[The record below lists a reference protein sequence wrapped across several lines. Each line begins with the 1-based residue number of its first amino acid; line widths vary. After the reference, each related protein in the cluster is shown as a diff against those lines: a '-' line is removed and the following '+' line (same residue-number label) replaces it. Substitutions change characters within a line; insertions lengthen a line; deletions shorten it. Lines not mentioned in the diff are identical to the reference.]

1 MFPILPVQRYTE
13 RKGFI
18 GLTRMVPPF
27 YKRCHKLKQP
37 TNTSQREMK
46 VDFQNTEIAFERK
59 SNKELKRMKWLFR
72 LMSKNFL
79 VSIGGKITL
88 LALRLRL
95 PIKGLIKMTI
105 FPQFCGG
112 TSLEASESTIFE
124 LAQYNVATIL
134 DYGAEGKE
142 TEADFDRSMKQTI
155 KSIEFASTNTMVPVV
170 SCKITGLTRFALLE
184 KMHRGDTLSESEQA
198 EAERSLNRLNKICEA
213 AHHNRMGVFID
224 AEESWIQGPIDDW
237 VDLMMQRYNMDY
249 PSVYNTF
256 QLYLKDRYAFL
267 EASYEKA
274 QQRGYILGAKLVRGA
289 YMEKE
294 RERAEEM
301 GYPNPI
307 QPSKAACDTD
317 YNKAVEFCLPRYE
330 SIASC
335 LASHN
340 EYSTRLQLQLI
351 NSLGIPPKHPHI
363 NFCQLYGMSDN
374 LTFNL
379 AKAGYTVAKY
389 MPYGPVKDV
398 IPYLIRRAE
407 ENSAVGGEV
416 GRELQLIQAEL
427 KRRKTL

>member
-1 MFPILPVQRYTE
+1 
-13 RKGFI
+13 
-18 GLTRMVPPF
+18 MVAPF
-27 YKRCHKLKQP
+27 YKRCSMLKEP
-37 TNTSQREMK
+37 TNPTRNDMK
-46 VDFQNTEIAFERK
+46 VNFQDTEIAFERK
-59 SNKELKRMKWLFR
+59 SNKDLKRMKWLFR

-79 VSIGGKITL
+79 VKLGGKMTM
-88 LALRLRL
+88 LALRIRL
-95 PIKGLIKMTI
+95 PIKGLIKATI

-112 TSLEASESTIFE
+112 VNLKACETTIFE

-142 TEADFDRSMKQTI
+142 TEKDFDKTMEQTI
-155 KSIEFASTNTMVPVV
+155 KSIEFASTNTMVPVI
-170 SCKITGLTRFALLE
+170 SCKITGLTRFDLLE
-184 KMHRGDTLSESEQA
+184 KMHRGDSLSETEQL
-198 EAERSLNRLNKICEA
+198 EVDRSLARLNKICEA

-224 AEESWIQGPIDDW
+224 AEESWIQKPIDEW
-237 VDLMMQRYNMDY
+237 VDLMMQRYNIDY
-249 PSVYNTF
+249 PTVYNTF

-274 QQRGYILGAKLVRGA
+274 QANGYILGAKLVRGA

-294 RERAEEM
+294 RDRAEEQ
-301 GYPNPI
+301 GYPSPI
-307 QPSKAACDTD
+307 QPSKAACDAD
-317 YNKAVEFCLPRYE
+317 YNKAVAFCMPRYE

-340 EYSTRLQLQLI
+340 EESTRLQLQLI
-351 NSLGIPPKHPHI
+351 NSLDIPPKHPHI

-389 MPYGPVKDV
+389 MPYGPIKDV

-416 GRELQLIQAEL
+416 GRELQLIQKEL

>member
-1 MFPILPVQRYTE
+1 
-13 RKGFI
+13 
-18 GLTRMVPPF
+18 MVLPF
-27 YKRCHKLKQP
+27 YKRCAMLKE
-37 TNTSQREMK
+37 TGKSTREEMQ

-72 LMSKNFL
+72 LMSKSFL
-79 VSIGGKITL
+79 VKIGGKMTL

-95 PIKGLIKMTI
+95 PIKGLIKSTI

-112 TSLEASESTIFE
+112 INLKACEQTVFE
-124 LAQYNVATIL
+124 LAQYNVATVL

-142 TEADFDRSMKQTI
+142 SEADFDRTMEQTI
-155 KSIEFASTNTMVPVV
+155 RSIEFASTNTMVPVV

-184 KMHRGDTLSESEQA
+184 KMHKGEPLSDSEKAESQRSF
-198 EAERSLNRLNKICEA
+198 ERLDKICQA
-213 AHHNRMGVFID
+213 AHRNRMGVFID
-224 AEESWIQGPIDDW
+224 AEESWIQGPIDNW
-237 VDLMMQRYNMDY
+237 VDEMMQRYNIDY
-249 PSVYNTF
+249 PTVYNTF
-256 QLYLKDRYAFL
+256 QLYLQDRYPFL
-267 EASYEKA
+267 EQSYEKA
-274 QQRGYILGAKLVRGA
+274 QQGGYILGAKLVRGA

-301 GYPNPI
+301 GYPSPI

-317 YNKAVEFCLPRYE
+317 YNKAVEFCMQRYE
-330 SIASC
+330 RIASC

-340 EYSTRLQLQLI
+340 EYSTQLQLRLI

-389 MPYGPVKDV
+389 MPYGPVRDV

-416 GRELQLIQAEL
+416 GRELGLISTEL
-427 KRRKTL
+427 KRRKSL